1 MCYLSFGVI
10 FFFLTPFLDFELI
23 FRGDTQPIEKK
34 PIRFPDAKLY
44 AESFEQKKYLKTIII
59 PEACKTLKIDGV
71 FWSNLK
77 YLNKFWVQ

>member
-1 MCYLSFGVI
+1 MLFKFWCYF
-10 FFFLTPFLDFELI
+10 FFFLTPFFDWPV

-34 PIRFPDAKLY
+34 PIRFSDAKLY